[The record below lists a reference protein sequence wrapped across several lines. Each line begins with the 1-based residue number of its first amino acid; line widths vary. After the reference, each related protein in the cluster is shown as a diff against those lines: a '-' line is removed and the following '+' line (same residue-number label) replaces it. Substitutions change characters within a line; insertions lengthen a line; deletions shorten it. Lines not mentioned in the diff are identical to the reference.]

1 MPELQSVDVTDG
13 DILPLAEIDADS
25 VSETVGDRD
34 IVAHAEYDS
43 VTVDD
48 TDEVDVAHNVR
59 LGVPEIDTV
68 LLDDTVTETEVDRD
82 MDGLPE

>member
-1 MPELQSVDVTDG
+1 MPELQSVDVIDG

-59 LGVPEIDTV
+59 LGVPDNDT
-68 LLDDTVTETEVDRD
+68 DDVGDIVELSDVDR
-82 MDGLPE
+82 E